1 MISHPFAP
9 PAVLSWGMANMTES
23 FMQALQTIEASG
35 DPAPLV
41 DLFADETSL
50 RNMTTQEW
58 SGKEGA
64 RDFWTRY
71 LENFQSIRSEFFH
84 HTDDGHTGLM
94 EWEATGK
101 LADGAD
107 IAYRGS
113 SVIEHDGEKVTAF
126 RTYYDSAAFVKPA
139 AQQ

>member
-1 MISHPFAP
+1 
-9 PAVLSWGMANMTES
+9 MANLTET
-23 FMQALQTIEASG
+23 FMERLQTIEASG

-41 DLFADETSL
+41 ELFADGTTL

-58 SGKEGA
+58 SGVDGA
-64 RDFWTRY
+64 QDFWTRY
-71 LENFQSIRSEFFH
+71 LANFETIRSEFFH
-84 HTDDGHTGLM
+84 HADDGHTGMM

-107 IAYRGS
+107 IAYRGI
-113 SVIEHDGEKVTAF
+113 SVIEHDGQKVQAF

-139 AQQ
+139 VES